1 MFNLKHHEIADD
13 PAQENQEERP
23 KVTRSMRKKAIRN
36 MVADIAP
43 IIAVNERENA
53 FFLNDGTVMDFFGI
67 VTMDLVNIAEDT
79 ATINNYIW
87 EKLYKTVERPI
98 KIISFQFPVNTRQ
111 QQESIRRDMDRT
123 DDPVF
128 LNILE
133 QQLNEAIYISEHQTE
148 KEFCLFFYAETFEG
162 LREARNTIRSIL
174 TGGSTNGSLV
184 EPLDFDK
191 KLEIL
196 YTLNNPIEILS
207 N

>member
-1 MFNLKHHEIADD
+1 MFNLKRHEVPDD
-13 PAQENQEERP
+13 SALDNQEDRP
-23 KVTRSMRKKAIRN
+23 KVTRSMKKKAMKN
-36 MVADIAP
+36 LVADIAP
-43 IIAVNERENA
+43 IIAVNERESA

-79 ATINNYIW
+79 ATLNNYIW
-87 EKLYKTVERPI
+87 EKLYKTIERPI

-184 EPLDFDK
+184 ETLDFDK

-196 YTLNNPIEILS
+196 YNLNNPIEILS

>member
-1 MFNLKHHEIADD
+1 
-13 PAQENQEERP
+13 
-23 KVTRSMRKKAIRN
+23 
-36 MVADIAP
+36 
-43 IIAVNERENA
+43 
-53 FFLNDGTVMDFFGI
+53 MDFFGI

-79 ATINNYIW
+79 ATLNNYIW

-196 YTLNNPIEILS
+196 YNLNNPIEILS

>member
-79 ATINNYIW
+79 ATLNNYIW

-174 TGGSTNGSLV
+174 TGGSTNCSLV

-196 YTLNNPIEILS
+196 YNLNNPIEILS